1 MTARYRLNRIMV
13 LSVPALLLMLGSASI
28 APLFA
33 DNLNITGGVPGVACA
48 NSSVSSGSLA
58 FSCPPSP
65 LSGVLTSSGAG
76 NLSTGVFG
84 ASTEV
89 SGVSFT
95 TGGSTST
102 DVFVTYNF
110 VVSGVANG
118 TAQFDISAPGI
129 ISCPQCGDGGS
140 ATALFVV
147 GAGESVNGE
156 IGANFSLVNGANDL
170 VVDTPIGNGTAQL
183 FFALE
188 LVAGCA
194 GGPGFIGPACTTNLD
209 FLDPTSI
216 TGASVFDS
224 NGNLVSGATLVSD
237 SGFNPN
243 AGGPVATPEPSS
255 LLLLGAGLLGLIG
268 TVKLK
273 AVTA

>member
-1 MTARYRLNRIMV
+1 MIIGSQRL
-13 LSVPALLLMLGSASI
+13 AA
-28 APLFA
+28 
-33 DNLNITGGVPGVACA
+33 
-48 NSSVSSGSLA
+48 
-58 FSCPPSP
+58 SCP
-65 LSGVLTSSGAG
+65 V
-76 NLSTGVFG
+76 
-84 ASTEV
+84 
-89 SGVSFT
+89 
-95 TGGSTST
+95 
-102 DVFVTYNF
+102 
-110 VVSGVANG
+110 
-118 TAQFDISAPGI
+118 I
-129 ISCPQCGDGGS
+129 
-140 ATALFVV
+140 
-147 GAGESVNGE
+147 
-156 IGANFSLVNGANDL
+156 
-170 VVDTPIGNGTAQL
+170 VDTPIGNGTAQL

-268 TVKLK
+268 VVKLK
-273 AVTA
+273 AATA